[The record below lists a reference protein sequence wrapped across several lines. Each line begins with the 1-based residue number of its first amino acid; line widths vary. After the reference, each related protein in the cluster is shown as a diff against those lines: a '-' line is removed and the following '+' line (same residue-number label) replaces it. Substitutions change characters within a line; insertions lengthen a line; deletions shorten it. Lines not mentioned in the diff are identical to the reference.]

1 LATALTLQ
9 NEKHR
14 QIQNFHHTA
23 ADDFSC
29 RQSVFIKCHCAK
41 FLHKGDVVT
50 ISPGILH
57 WHGTTL
63 KNSFTQMVISP
74 NIEKDIA
81 TWLHISDNEYNSV
94 K

>member
-1 LATALTLQ
+1 MILAAGSLFSLSATAQ
-9 NEKHR
+9 
-14 QIQNFHHTA
+14 
-23 ADDFSC
+23 
-29 RQSVFIKCHCAK
+29 K